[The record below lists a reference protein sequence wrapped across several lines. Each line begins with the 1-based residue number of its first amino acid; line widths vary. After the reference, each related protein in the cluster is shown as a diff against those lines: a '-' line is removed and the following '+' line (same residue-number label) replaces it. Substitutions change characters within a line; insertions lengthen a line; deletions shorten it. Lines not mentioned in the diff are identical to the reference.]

1 MKRSLPWLLPFAAAV
16 LGLTAIDVPPGP
28 IVKYAVYFALAI
40 ALPGTLLI
48 RAAWRSTGNWAE
60 DLGLGAVV
68 GATWQLIGWA
78 VFTALGWQRWL
89 VVWPALVLVAFA
101 SVPRLRKHWRITPPA
116 PLPMLWTWGLAVA
129 SAVALGATTLG
140 VMAFHEMPPQG
151 SAYYQDLL
159 YHLSMVNELM
169 RAVPPELPQ
178 VAGERLEYHW
188 FANAD
193 MAAAAD
199 ITRLTPVMVLFRLW
213 LLPWLVVALLVC
225 ATLARTVSRTWWTG
239 VLAAVA
245 LAAPQLYL
253 FFDTSANL
261 SAPLSFLSPSQTFGM
276 VACVAA
282 AVLLIDLLF
291 PRTVRTTGET
301 SRHFLGRNG
310 VAGWVVAVGV
320 AVLGGGSKPTVL
332 PILVGAVGL
341 TALVLLVQT
350 RRVPVRAV
358 VAGVL
363 LVAAGVGTMLTVAGS
378 TSGSGLQFLAVLK
391 SSGDYTAATGDRT
404 PAGEGGLLVPAL
416 THGAAVGVLVLL
428 LLLLINQATAVVGF
442 GVLGKLR
449 HEPVAWFLVGGL
461 VAGWAG
467 YLLIDHPSVSESYF
481 IQTAIPFS
489 LAATGWLV
497 VVLARS
503 FPARAR
509 RRALPGA
516 AAAALVLGTSCAGVL
531 MVADAKPVG
540 SQGHQLLLVA
550 RPLLA
555 LLGLAIVVGGVWW
568 LLRRPAG
575 AGLVVVLALLA
586 VVPIKSFAQSAVHG
600 DSERAQTFT
609 ASRWWVYPDEES
621 AALWLRKHSAPT
633 DVVAA
638 NTWCR
643 PAGKQTPG
651 CDARGYI
658 VSGIAGRRTLIE
670 GWAYTNQA
678 MAEQG
683 VGGRRYTEQPS
694 PWPER
699 VALTNQALAAPTP
712 DLLRRLREEYHV
724 RWLYADARDGTVS
737 PALDR
742 LAMLRHSV
750 GKVRIYYLGG

>member
-1 MKRSLPWLLPFAAAV
+1 MRRSLPWLLPFLVAV
-16 LGLTAIDVPPGP
+16 LGLTAIGVPPGP
-28 IVKYAVYFALAI
+28 IVKYCVYFALAI
-40 ALPGTLLI
+40 ALPGTLLL

-60 DLGLGAVV
+60 DLGLGSVV

-78 VFTALGWQRWL
+78 GFTALGWQRWL
-89 VVWPALVLVAFA
+89 IIWPALVLVAFA
-101 SVPRLRKHWRITPPA
+101 LVRRLRSCWRITDPQ
-116 PLPMLWTWGLAVA
+116 PLPVLWTWGLAVA
-129 SAVALGATTLG
+129 SAVVLGATTLG
-140 VMAFHEMPPQG
+140 VMAFHQLPPEG
-151 SAYYQDLL
+151 SSYYQDLL

-169 RAVPPELPQ
+169 RSVPPELPQ

-199 ITRLTPVMVLFRLW
+199 ITRLTPAIVLFRLW

-225 ATLARTVSRTWWTG
+225 ATLARTVSRVWWTG

-253 FFDTSANL
+253 LIDTSVNL

-276 VACVAA
+276 IACVTA
-282 AVLLIDLLF
+282 AVFLIDLLHL
-291 PRTVRTTGET
+291 RTPVARGSTG
-301 SRHFLGRNG
+301 G
-310 VAGWVVAVGV
+310 AGWALVVGV
-320 AVLGGGSKPTVL
+320 AILGGGSKPTVL

-341 TALVLLVQT
+341 AAVALLVQT

-363 LVAAGVGTMLTVAGS
+363 LVAIGAVTMLTVAGS

-391 SSGDYTAATGDRT
+391 SSGDYAAATGDTT
-404 PAGEGGLLVPAL
+404 PAGEGGLILPAL
-416 THGAAVGVLVLL
+416 THGAVAGTLVLL
-428 LLLLINQATAVVGF
+428 CLLLINQAAAVVGF
-442 GVLGKLR
+442 GVARKR
-449 HEPVAWFLVGGL
+449 EPAAWFLIGGL
-461 VAGWAG
+461 IAGWAG

-481 IQTAIPFS
+481 IQTAVPFG
-489 LAATGWLV
+489 LAAAGWLAST
-497 VVLARS
+497 LAR
-503 FPARAR
+503 PRIT
-509 RRALPGA
+509 LL
-516 AAAALVLGTSCAGVL
+516 AAALVLATVL
-531 MVADAKPVG
+531 AAALLVADAKPVG
-540 SQGHQLLLVA
+540 SQQHQLLLVA
-550 RPLLA
+550 RPLLVV
-555 LLGLAIVVGGVWW
+555 LVLAVLWW
-568 LLRRPAG
+568 LLRRRPG

-586 VVPIKSFAQSAVHG
+586 VGPIKSFAQGVVHG
-600 DSERAQTFT
+600 DTERAQTFT
-609 ASRWWVYPDEES
+609 APRWWVYPDEES
-621 AALWLRKHSAPT
+621 AALWLRKNSAPT

-712 DLLRRLREEYHV
+712 ALLQRLRDEYDV

-742 LAMLRHSV
+742 LAVLRHSV
-750 GKVRIYYLGG
+750 GKVRIYDLGE

>member
-1 MKRSLPWLLPFAAAV
+1 MAV
-16 LGLTAIDVPPGP
+16 TGLAAIDVPPGP
-28 IVKYAVYFALAI
+28 IVKYCVYFALAI
-40 ALPGTLLI
+40 ALPGTLLL

-89 VVWPALVLVAFA
+89 IIWPALVLLAFA
-101 SVPRLRKHWRITPPA
+101 SVRRLRVHWRITQPM
-116 PLPMLWTWGLAVA
+116 PLPTLWTWGLAVA
-129 SAVALGATTLG
+129 SAVVLGATTLG
-140 VMAFHEMPPQG
+140 VMAFHEVPPQG

-193 MAAAAD
+193 MAAAVD
-199 ITRLTPVMVLFRLW
+199 ITRLTPVIVLFRLW

-239 VLAAVA
+239 VLAALA

-253 FFDTSANL
+253 FLDTSVNL
-261 SAPLSFLSPSQTFGM
+261 SSPLSFLSPSQTFGM

-282 AVLLIDLLF
+282 AVFLIELLF
-291 PRTVRTTGET
+291 RGGPGG
-301 SRHFLGRNG
+301 L
-310 VAGWVVAVGV
+310 WVVTFAV

-341 TALVLLVQT
+341 AAVVLLVQT

-363 LVAAGVGTMLTVAGS
+363 LVATGVGTMLTVAGS

-391 SSGDYTAATGDRT
+391 SSGDYAAATGDMT
-404 PAGEGGLLVPAL
+404 PAGEGGLILPAL
-416 THGAAVGVLVLL
+416 TQGAVVGTLVLL
-428 LLLLINQATAVVGF
+428 CLLLINQATAVVGF
-442 GVLGKLR
+442 GVLRKR
-449 HEPVAWFLVGGL
+449 DPMAWFLVGAL
-461 VAGWAG
+461 IAGWAG

-481 IQTAIPFS
+481 IHTAIPFS
-489 LAATGWLV
+489 LAAAGWLAAT
-497 VVLARS
+497 LARD
-503 FPARAR
+503 FPARTR
-509 RRALPGA
+509 RRSLITVA
-516 AAAALVLGTSCAGVL
+516 ASSLVLGTVCAGML
-531 MVADAKPVG
+531 LAADAKPVG
-540 SQGHQLLLVA
+540 SPGHQLLLVA
-550 RPLLA
+550 RPLLVIPVLA
-555 LLGLAIVVGGVWW
+555 GLWW
-568 LLRRPAG
+568 LLRRRSG
-575 AGLVVVLALLA
+575 AELVVVLALLA
-586 VVPIKSFAQSAVHG
+586 VGPIKSFAQSAVHG

-609 ASRWWVYPDEES
+609 AARWWVYPDEES
-621 AALWLRKHSAPT
+621 AALWLGKVSAPT

-670 GWAYTNQA
+670 GWAYTNEA

-712 DLLRRLREEYHV
+712 DLLRRLREEYQV

-742 LAMLRHSV
+742 LAVLRHSV
-750 GKVRIYYLGG
+750 GKVRIYDLGE

>member
-1 MKRSLPWLLPFAAAV
+1 MRRSLPWLLPFAAAAG
-16 LGLTAIDVPPGP
+16 GLTAIDVPPGP
-28 IVKYAVYFALAI
+28 IVKYGVYFALAI
-40 ALPGTLLI
+40 ALPGTLLL

-60 DLGLGAVV
+60 DIGLGAVV

-78 VFTALGWQRWL
+78 LFTALGWQSWL
-89 VVWPALVLVAFA
+89 ILWPALVLVAFA
-101 SVPRLRKHWRITPPA
+101 SVRRLRKHWRITQPD

-129 SAVALGATTLG
+129 SAVVLGATTLG

-193 MAAAAD
+193 MAAAVD
-199 ITRLTPVMVLFRLW
+199 ITRLTPIIVLFRLW
-213 LLPWLVVALLVC
+213 LLPWLVVALLVS
-225 ATLARTVSRTWWTG
+225 ATLARTVSRAWWTG
-239 VLAAVA
+239 VLVAVA
-245 LAAPQLYL
+245 LAAPQLHL
-253 FFDTSANL
+253 FFDTSVNL
-261 SAPLSFLSPSQTFGM
+261 STPLSFLSPSQMFGM

-282 AVLLIDLLF
+282 AVFLIELLF
-291 PRTVRTTGET
+291 RDARGW
-301 SRHFLGRNG
+301 L
-310 VAGWVVAVGV
+310 WVVAIGV
-320 AVLGGGSKPTVL
+320 AILGGGSKPTVL

-341 TALVLLVQT
+341 AAVAVLVQT
-350 RRVPVRAV
+350 RRIPVRAV

-363 LVAAGVGTMLTVAGS
+363 LVAVGAATMLTVAGS
-378 TSGSGLQFLAVLK
+378 TSGSGLQFLAILK
-391 SSGDYTAATGDRT
+391 SSGDYAAATGDST

-416 THGAAVGVLVLL
+416 THGAVVGVFVLL

-442 GVLGKLR
+442 AVLGKLR
-449 HEPVAWFLVGGL
+449 REPITWFLAGGL
-461 VAGWAG
+461 IAGWAG

-481 IQTAIPFS
+481 IHTAIPFS
-489 LAATGWLV
+489 LAATGWLTA
-497 VVLARS
+497 VLARS
-503 FPARAR
+503 FPARTR
-509 RRALPGA
+509 RRALVGA
-516 AAAALVLGTSCAGVL
+516 AGAGLALGAVGAGVML
-531 MVADAKPVG
+531 VADAKPVG
-540 SQGHQLLLVA
+540 SQGHQLFLVA

-555 LLGLAIVVGGVWW
+555 IIGLAVVVTAAWW
-568 LLRRPAG
+568 LMRRPAG
-575 AGLVVVLALLA
+575 IGLVVVLALLA
-586 VVPIKSFAQSAVHG
+586 LVPVKLFAQSAVHG
-600 DSERAQTFT
+600 DGERARTFT
-609 ASRWWVYPDEES
+609 APRWWVYPDEES
-621 AALWLRKHSAPT
+621 AALWLGRHSAPT

-643 PAGKQTPG
+643 PAGPQTPG
-651 CDARGYI
+651 CDARGYL

-712 DLLRRLREEYHV
+712 EVLRRLREEYHV
-724 RWLYADARDGTVS
+724 RWLYADARDGAVS
-737 PALDR
+737 PELDR
-742 LAMLRHSV
+742 LAVLRHSV
-750 GKVRIYYLGG
+750 GKVRIYDLGE